1 MSPLV
6 SFDSPGYS
14 RAMSTFV
21 SAARKILPSGVKQR
35 VGEALRALAP
45 ERLLPGLVRRYC
57 VGRGLEVGAGPRPY
71 TDPSRT
77 EYLDKHTDNAHGTRS
92 ADMVADATRIPRPDG
107 SFDYLLSSHCLEH
120 HPDTIRTLN
129 EWGRVLRP
137 GGILF
142 LILPHADRTFDRH
155 REKTTLDHHL
165 QDFATLEGGEDRSHI
180 AEAEA
185 GMRKLEDLEEMEAIH
200 RQAWGADFWDW
211 DHRFANDAFHYHVWT
226 QDEIVRLLQH
236 LKFRIL
242 FVEEAV
248 RERMDS
254 FVVVARKG

>member
-1 MSPLV
+1 
-6 SFDSPGYS
+6 
-14 RAMSTFV
+14 MSTLV
-21 SAARKILPSGVKQR
+21 SAARKILPSGVKDR
-35 VGEALRALAP
+35 VGDALRALAP
-45 ERLLPGLVRRYC
+45 ERLLPGLVQRYC

-77 EYLDKHTDNAHGTRS
+77 EYLDKHTDNAHGTRG
-92 ADMVADATRIPRPDG
+92 ADVVGDAARIPRPDG

-129 EWGRVLRP
+129 EWARVLKP

-155 REKTTLDHHL
+155 REKTTLEHHL
-165 QDFATLEGGEDRSHI
+165 QEFGTLEGEDRSHI
-180 AEAEA
+180 PEAEA
-185 GMRKLEDLEEMEAIH
+185 GMRRLEDLAEMEAMH
-200 RQAWGADFWDW
+200 RQTWGADFWDW

-236 LKFRIL
+236 LGFRIL